1 MMDLSTHYLGLALD
15 NPLVPSASPL
25 SKDLDHARLLEDA
38 GAGALVMY
46 SLFEEDLQEE
56 EEHLVKFGVEQG
68 IGHHEAAHYLPVH
81 HEVITTLE
89 SYLEQL
95 ARLKSAL
102 DIPIIASLNGTSTSH
117 WLEHGKDLQDA
128 GADAL
133 ELNIYYIAANI
144 DESGED
150 VEQRYEAIVRDL
162 VAHVRIPVTVKLSPQ
177 FSALPNF
184 VRRLEHAG
192 AKGVALF
199 NRFYQP
205 DINLED
211 LRVDHRLALSDS
223 HDALLAM
230 RWVALLYG
238 RVQLSIAATGGIHKA
253 ADALK
258 VIAAGANVAHLCS
271 TLLINGPRR
280 LAEIKSE
287 MSEWLEEYEYESI
300 SQLTGSISRQH
311 APDPVA
317 FERANYSRVLNSF
330 RLSTG
335 RWE

>member
-1 MMDLSTHYLGLALD
+1 MIDLSTTYLGLALE

-25 SKDLDHARLLEDA
+25 SRSLDHARRLEDA

-46 SLFEEDLQEE
+46 SLFEEDLWEE
-56 EEHLVKFGVEQG
+56 EEHMVKFGVELHV
-68 IGHHEAAHYLPVH
+68 GHHEAAHFLPTH
-81 HEVITTLE
+81 HEVTTTLE

-95 ARLKSAL
+95 AKLKSSL
-102 DIPIIASLNGTSTSH
+102 GIPIIASLNGTSTSN

-133 ELNIYYIAANI
+133 ELNIYYVAANI
-144 DESGED
+144 EESAD
-150 VEQRYEAIVRDL
+150 TVETRYETIVREL
-162 VAHVRIPVTVKLSPQ
+162 VANVGIPVTVKLSPQ

-184 VRRLEHAG
+184 VRRLESAG
-192 AKGVALF
+192 AGGVVLF

-205 DINLED
+205 DINLEA

-230 RWVALLYG
+230 RWIGLLYG
-238 RVQLSIAATGGIHKA
+238 RVGLSLAATGGIHTA

-271 TLLINGPRR
+271 TLLIHGPAQ
-280 LAEIKSE
+280 LAAIKTE
-287 MSEWLEEYEYESI
+287 MSQWLEGFEYESI
-300 SQLTGSISRQH
+300 KQLTGSISQQH

-335 RWE
+335 RWG